1 MKLALITGA
10 SKGIGKAIAEE
21 LASRKCNLLLVARS
35 AEGLKAVASELQ
47 LRYAIEV
54 EYLPLDLSAKGSPE
68 KLFQWCELLKKEIDV
83 LVNNAG
89 YGLSG
94 SFTDYTPDENSNLIQ
109 LNIISLVRIT
119 QLFLPALRNQ
129 PQSHI
134 LNIASTAAYQ
144 AVPYLS
150 LYAASKSFVLNFSRG
165 LSQELRGSNVSVTCV
180 SPGST
185 DTDFV
190 IRAKISHKGLKA
202 ARKFNMQPGEVANIA
217 VQAMLDKKPEKIV
230 GFVNK
235 IGAFLAWLMPK
246 NMVEKTA
253 MKIYE

>member
-1 MKLALITGA
+1 MKLALITGG
-10 SKGIGKAIAEE
+10 SRGIGKAIAEE
-21 LASRKCNLLLVARS
+21 LASRQCDLLLVARS
-35 AEGLKAVASELQ
+35 AEDLKAVAAD
-47 LRYAIEV
+47 LRLRFAVEV
-54 EYLPLDLSAKGSPE
+54 ECLPLDLSVNGAPE
-68 KLFQWCELLKKEIDV
+68 KVFQWCQSLRKEIDV

-94 SFTDYTPDENSNLIQ
+94 SFTNYSPDENSNLIQ
-109 LNIISLVRIT
+109 LNIVSLVRIT
-119 QLFLPALRNQ
+119 QLFLPTLRNQ
-129 PQSHI
+129 SPSYI

-165 LSQELRGSNVSVTCV
+165 LRQELRSSNVSVTCV

-190 IRAKISHKGLKA
+190 VRAKINHKGLKA
-202 ARKFNMQPGEVANIA
+202 AKKFNMQPNDVAKIA

-230 GFVNK
+230 GFANK

-246 NMVEKTA
+246 TMVEKTA